1 MVDILNMT
9 NDRLHYRRGPAGGS
23 LTLSAPALLTML
35 ERPAGQF
42 LTAQAFHH
50 RNAFFV
56 FGGLVESGR

>member
-9 NDRLHYRRGPAGGS
+9 NDRLHRRGPAGGP
-23 LTLSAPALLTML
+23 LTLSVPALMTML

-42 LTAQAFHH
+42 LSAQAFHH

-56 FGGLVESGR
+56 SGGLVESGR

>member
-1 MVDILNMT
+1 MLDILNMT
-9 NDRLHYRRGPAGGS
+9 NDRLHCRRGTAGGS
-23 LTLSAPALLTML
+23 LALSLPTLVTML

>member
-1 MVDILNMT
+1 MLDIPNMT
-9 NDRLHYRRGPAGGS
+9 NDRLHCRRGPAGGS
-23 LTLSAPALLTML
+23 LTLSAPALMTML

-42 LTAQAFHH
+42 LSAQAFHH